1 MRYITPGSNYSSS
14 GPNQEP
20 VTTNSMAREG
30 SYGYLRNTTGQYI
43 ADTRYKSN
51 IDTQNSSSEREVYML
66 SLIHI

>member
-1 MRYITPGSNYSSS
+1 M
-14 GPNQEP
+14 EP

-51 IDTQNSSSEREVYML
+51 IDTFNSSSEREVYMYYRNNTYDVVDFSGSTITMHL
-66 SLIHI
+66 Q